1 MSQARYGAYKGS
13 GVEWLG
19 EVPAHWAVGK
29 LKDIAF
35 YQEGPGIMA
44 DDFQEEGVPLIRI
57 SGMKGST
64 VSLDGCN
71 FLDPIKVSKR
81 WPHFKLKLGEL
92 LVSASATTGIAAKVN
107 ESVVGAIPYTGLIRF
122 KPRSK
127 LCSDY
132 LQYFLTANIFTYQID
147 LQKSGTTIQHYG
159 PTHLGRIFSVLPP
172 LPEQTAIAV
181 YLDEKTAQLDR
192 KIELL
197 VQKAEQYGKLKQ
209 SLINEAV
216 TRGLDKAVA
225 MKDSGVEWIG
235 EVPAHWEVKRGKD
248 VFEQTKNKVGLDSSS
263 YNVLSLTLKG
273 VIKRDLDNMKGKI
286 PASFDGYQ
294 IANPDNLVLC
304 LFDMDV
310 TPRIVGYVGQLG
322 IITSAYTVLR
332 GKRDT
337 HMKYFLYYYLEQNRN
352 GSLLANSKT
361 LRSTMTFDLFSQLQL
376 PVPPLAEQQAIAAY
390 LDEKTAHID
399 RIVAT
404 INTQIDKLKELRK
417 TLINDIVT
425 GKICIVE
432 QGGLGALT
440 RPAAER
446 G

>member
-1 MSQARYGAYKGS
+1 MSHARYGAYKDS

-19 EVPAHWAVGK
+19 EVPVHWAVGK
-29 LKDIAF
+29 LKDIVF

-57 SGMKGST
+57 SGMKGAT

-71 FLDPIKVSKR
+71 FLDPIKVARK

-127 LCSDY
+127 LCLDY

-159 PTHLGRIFSVLPP
+159 PTHLGRILSVLPT
-172 LPEQTAIAV
+172 LHEQTTIAA
-181 YLDEKTAQLDR
+181 YLDSKTAQLDR

-197 VQKAEQYGKLKQ
+197 GQKAAQYGKLKQ
-209 SLINEAV
+209 SLINETV
-216 TRGLDKAVA
+216 TRGLDKSVA

-235 EVPAHWEVKRGKD
+235 KVPAHWEVQRIGTAFEERSEKVNDTDYPPLSVSMGGIVPQMESVAKTDNNENRKRVAVGDYVINSRSDRRGASGISIYDGSVSVISIVLAPRRSFFGKYLHHLFRSYSFIEEFYRVGRGIVD
-248 VFEQTKNKVGLDSSS
+248 DLWTTRYSVMKGIEFAYPSYEEQKAIADYLDS
-263 YNVLSLTLKG
+263 
-273 VIKRDLDNMKGKI
+273 
-286 PASFDGYQ
+286 
-294 IANPDNLVLC
+294 
-304 LFDMDV
+304 
-310 TPRIVGYVGQLG
+310 
-322 IITSAYTVLR
+322 
-332 GKRDT
+332 
-337 HMKYFLYYYLEQNRN
+337 
-352 GSLLANSKT
+352 
-361 LRSTMTFDLFSQLQL
+361 
-376 PVPPLAEQQAIAAY
+376 
-390 LDEKTAHID
+390 KTAHID

-404 INTQIDKLKELRK
+404 LNTQIDKLKELRK
-417 TLINDIVT
+417 ALINDIVT

-432 QGGLGALT
+432 QSGAGALA